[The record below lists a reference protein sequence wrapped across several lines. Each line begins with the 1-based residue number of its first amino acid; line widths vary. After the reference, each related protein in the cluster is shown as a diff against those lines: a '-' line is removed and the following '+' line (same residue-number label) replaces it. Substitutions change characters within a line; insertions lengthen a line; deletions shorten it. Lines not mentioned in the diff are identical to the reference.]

1 MPAGGVALSPGLVT
15 TKLRRTPRL
24 PSIPRELGFSFP
36 QQTTAR
42 PKEWSQTT
50 PGNSASNIIVPN
62 VATADPFVAS
72 ITGLL
77 ATNPAPTADDT
88 NIIARNTSPLPMNT
102 DEKNLSSNLPNPS
115 RTIFIADRDSGR
127 IDDEVLRSVLHGLD
141 L

>member
-1 MPAGGVALSPGLVT
+1 MVADY
-15 TKLRRTPRL
+15 
-24 PSIPRELGFSFP
+24 
-36 QQTTAR
+36 
-42 PKEWSQTT
+42 
-50 PGNSASNIIVPN
+50 PGNSASNIILPN
-62 VATADPFVAS
+62 VATGDPFVAS

-102 DEKNLSSNLPNPS
+102 DEKNLSSNLPNSS